1 MGMLVNGE
9 WVDDDEQY
17 RNSESG
23 VFVRPDSIFRGF
35 ITSDGSSGF
44 KAEARRYHLF
54 LAPNCPW
61 AHRTEIIRKL
71 KGLEEII
78 SVSLSDLPRTKSWA
92 YSTGIGEGLDPID
105 GVFELYQVY
114 QAAVPNYSGRVT
126 VPTLWD
132 REQKTIV
139 NNESSE
145 IIRMLNS
152 EFNDWGRPEIDFYPE
167 QLRAEIDTYNE
178 RIYKT
183 VNNGVY
189 RCGFAKS
196 QQAYEE
202 AYHDLFETL
211 DWLEGHLKTRRFL
224 CGGVQTEADWRLYT
238 TLIRFDFVYHGH
250 FKCNKYR
257 IRDRNSLWN
266 YLKDLYQTP
275 GISEITDLVGIKQ
288 GYYGSMKNVNPSG
301 IIPLGPEDINLDEAH
316 DRENLS

>member
-9 WVDDDEQY
+9 WIDDDEKY

-23 VFVRPDSIFRGF
+23 VFVRPDSMFRGF
-35 ITSDGSSGF
+35 ITSDGASGF
-44 KAEARRYHLF
+44 KSEAGRYHLF

-211 DWLEGHLKTRRFL
+211 DWLEEHLKTRRFL